1 MNNVVRLLL
10 LSAVPSVFRSLLFA
24 SALCMLYADAA
35 HSQWVPTNGPF
46 YMHATYSL
54 VTSRSNAGIT
64 LFAGTQRGLV
74 YRTTDNG
81 NTWIR
86 TDGRDPTSLDT
97 GFANRDVGSLV
108 VSRGYL
114 FAGTTPYGSG
124 IFRLAVN
131 DTHWIAVNNGLTN
144 LNVFRLMAYA
154 DGAGDTA
161 LYVGTGGGIFRST
174 DNGGSWVARNVG
186 LTDPTI
192 GALAYTTHDSGQS
205 TLFAG
210 TYWGLH
216 ISTDAGEHWRYL
228 EQSPYAIGSILVVR
242 KPTGRVLVYA
252 GRRISPGG
260 LFRSSDNG
268 ANWIPVNTGLP
279 EYAGVDALA
288 AYDTVIFAGI
298 YASADRA
305 LFYSLDDGDHW
316 IVGSYGLRPSCGDI
330 RALAVSDTSLFAG
343 IGGCEPS
350 VWRRPLSEMITG
362 VEDED
367 VKIPSDFSLEQNFP
381 NPFNPATTIKYDLPY
396 ESKVT
401 LKIFNLLGQD
411 IGTLVNEHK
420 QPGRYEVQWNAGNFP
435 SGVYVYRLIGGSYQK
450 SGKMLL
456 MK

>member
-144 LNVFRLMAYA
+144 LNVWRLMAYA

-186 LTDPTI
+186 LTDLAV

-205 TLFAG
+205 TFLRGHTGVFTFPLTLAN
-210 TYWGLH
+210 
-216 ISTDAGEHWRYL
+216 
-228 EQSPYAIGSILVVR
+228 IGDTWSN
-242 KPTGRVLVYA
+242 
-252 GRRISPGG
+252 RRM
-260 LFRSSDNG
+260 RS
-268 ANWIPVNTGLP
+268 ARFL
-279 EYAGVDALA
+279 LC
-288 AYDTVIFAGI
+288 
-298 YASADRA
+298 ASQ
-305 LFYSLDDGDHW
+305 
-316 IVGSYGLRPSCGDI
+316 
-330 RALAVSDTSLFAG
+330 LAVFWSMQVATSVPEDCFAQAITAL
-343 IGGCEPS
+343 IG
-350 VWRRPLSEMITG
+350 
-362 VEDED
+362 
-367 VKIPSDFSLEQNFP
+367 
-381 NPFNPATTIKYDLPY
+381 
-396 ESKVT
+396 
-401 LKIFNLLGQD
+401 
-411 IGTLVNEHK
+411 
-420 QPGRYEVQWNAGNFP
+420 FP
-435 SGVYVYRLIGGSYQK
+435 STRGCLR
-450 SGKMLL
+450 MLASKHSPHMTQSSL
-456 MK
+456 WA